1 MHKQR
6 EKAKDTQAL
15 RNRLI
20 QDQVGLVSFYD
31 VDTPSDSKS
40 ESESKSESNKGF
52 GSESE
57 SKSELNKVKKVYDN
71 IDEIDLESF
80 DYDLL

>member
-1 MHKQR
+1 MGNCMHKQR

-31 VDTPSDSKS
+31 VDTPS
-40 ESESKSESNKGF
+40 ESKTDSHNGF

-57 SKSELNKVKKVYDN
+57 SKSDSQKIKKVYDN

>member
-31 VDTPSDSKS
+31 VDTPS
-40 ESESKSESNKGF
+40 ESKSESNKGF

-57 SKSELNKVKKVYDN
+57 SKTDSQKIKKVYDN

>member
-31 VDTPSDSKS
+31 VDTPS
-40 ESESKSESNKGF
+40 ESKTDSHNGFVVSSLLSDFTGF
-52 GSESE
+52 GYLG
-57 SKSELNKVKKVYDN
+57 KGN
-71 IDEIDLESF
+71 
-80 DYDLL
+80 

>member
-31 VDTPSDSKS
+31 VDTPSESKSESGKGIGS
-40 ESESKSESNKGF
+40 ESESKSES
-52 GSESE
+52 
-57 SKSELNKVKKVYDN
+57 NKVKKVYDN